1 MTSGNWT
8 TTSGSWSTPA
18 NWGLGSGFPNAVG
31 DTATLGT
38 VLNTTFGTRT
48 IALGD
53 GATRTIGT
61 LDVTATQQ
69 IAYELSAG
77 GTSSTLNFDV
87 ASGRAAI
94 NVTQPALNALTTRF
108 LSSVNVTLSD
118 TTNVTTTGFST
129 KLRIDGVIS
138 GSGGLD
144 KYGSGVLTL
153 MAANTFGGGLLAGPS
168 GSNID
173 HGRVELGTG
182 TSLGTGAVTVASSN
196 NIEFLALSSMSVANT
211 FNQGGFGSVSLGA
224 QTGTTLTYTGTYNID
239 ASLGGT
245 ALYINSNATGVSPA
259 GTVIWQGAG
268 GTITSAA
275 NVSVG
280 VIGGTL
286 QVGNTSLN
294 AYTNAGGLTSIIAG
308 AALDLHGING
318 VIISRL
324 SGSGVV
330 KSDGG
335 SATLTLNT
343 SNSTTFDG
351 SITNGTGQISLTKI
365 NTSQQTLTGVNTYT
379 GITNVDG
386 GTLALLNSGSI
397 ANSSL
402 IDIKSGATF
411 SVNGTS
417 FTVNDVNLRSGA
429 VLDITSGTLNI
440 VAASDDLGPGTLQS
454 NGFSAE
460 TLVINVA
467 STNFTLA
474 NTQLLNWG
482 SDDTIVINGNAVANA
497 LSGTARNDSIS
508 GNDGFDTILGGAG
521 NDTLNGGDGSDVLG
535 GDIGFDSLFGGAGN
549 DYLNGGANNDVLQ
562 GDGGDDFIVGGSGSD
577 SMDGGTG
584 FDSVSWLG
592 EAGVRVNLL
601 DQALNAGGA
610 VSETVTGFEVYYLT
624 NSTDIFTNSNTNI
637 YLYGFDG
644 ADIMTGGTASDFFD
658 GGAGGDNI
666 NTGSGFD
673 YVSYAN
679 ATSGVRVDMISAGT
693 NTGDAA
699 GDTITGAEAFYLS
712 AQGDTFIGQTGQNF
726 VFAGGGNDTL
736 SGGVNSSDWL
746 FGEAG
751 ADFLSGGNFNDLM
764 SGGANNDTYAFT
776 SWATNGYD
784 SILDFT
790 SGADKFQL
798 TGSGF
803 GLAVGSSFTNGFN
816 FISGNTSL
824 ATNATPTMIY
834 NSTLGILLFDADGTG
849 SAFAAVSLAQILN
862 APTVVAGD
870 FVIA

>member
-1 MTSGNWT
+1 MTSGSWT

-18 NWGLGSGFPNAVG
+18 NWGLGSGFPNTAG

-61 LDVTATQQ
+61 LDITATQQ

-77 GTSSTLNFDV
+77 GASSTLNFDV

-94 NVTQPALNALTTRF
+94 NVSQPAINALTTRF
-108 LSSVNVTLSD
+108 LSSVNVALSD

-129 KLRIDGVIS
+129 KLQIDGVIS
-138 GSGGLD
+138 GAGGLD
-144 KYGSGVLTL
+144 KYGAGVLTL
-153 MAANTFGGGLLAGPS
+153 MGANTFGGGLLAGPS
-168 GSNID
+168 GVNIN

-182 TSLGTGAVTVASSN
+182 TSLGTGAVTVANSN
-196 NIEFLALSSMSVANT
+196 TIELLALSSMSVANT
-211 FNQGGFGSVSLGA
+211 FNQGGIGSVSLGA
-224 QTGTTLTYTGTYNID
+224 QTGTTLTYTGTYNIN

-245 ALYINSNATGVSPA
+245 TLNINSNGTGVSPA
-259 GTVIWQGAG
+259 GTVIWQGAS

-275 NVSVG
+275 NVIVA

-294 AYTNAGGLTSIIAG
+294 SYTNAGGQTFIGAG
-308 AALDLHGING
+308 AALDLHGIG
-318 VIISRL
+318 GTSISRL
-324 SGSGVV
+324 TGSGVV

-343 SNSTTFDG
+343 SFSTTFDG

-365 NTSQQTLTGVNTYT
+365 NTSEQILTGVNTYS
-379 GITNVDG
+379 GITNVDA
-386 GTLALLNSGSI
+386 GTLTLFNSGSV
-397 ANSSL
+397 ANSSI

-417 FTVNDVNLRSGA
+417 FSVNDVNLRSGA
-429 VLDITSGTLNI
+429 VLNIMAGTLNI

-460 TLVINVA
+460 TLVITAA
-467 STNFTLA
+467 STNFSLA
-474 NTQLLNWG
+474 NTQFLNWN
-482 SDDTIVINGNAVANA
+482 DADTIVLNANAAANA
-497 LSGTARNDSIS
+497 LTGSSRNDSIS
-508 GNDGFDTILGGAG
+508 GYDGLDTILGGSG
-521 NDTLNGGDGSDVLG
+521 NDTLNGGDGADVLG
-535 GDIGFDSLFGGAGN
+535 GDAGLDSLSGGAGN
-549 DYLNGGANNDVLQ
+549 DYVNGGANQDTLQ
-562 GDGGDDFIVGGSGSD
+562 GDGGDDFIVGGSSSD

-592 EAGVRVNLL
+592 EASVTVNLL
-601 DQALNAGGA
+601 NQALNAGVA
-610 VSETVTGFEVYYLT
+610 FQETVLGFEVFYLT
-624 NSTDIFTNSNTNI
+624 NSGDRFTNSDANI

-644 ADIMTGGTASDFFD
+644 ADVMNGGTASDFFD
-658 GGAGGDNI
+658 GGAGGDTI
-666 NTGSGFD
+666 DTGSGFD

-679 ATSGVRVDMISAGT
+679 ATSGVRVDMINAGT
-693 NTGDAA
+693 NTGEAA
-699 GDTITGAEAFYLS
+699 GDTITGAEAFYLT

-736 SGGVNSSDWL
+736 FGGVNASDWL

-776 SWATNGYD
+776 GWATNGYD

-803 GLAVGSSFTNGFN
+803 GLAAGSSLTNGFN
-816 FISGNTSL
+816 FIAGNTSL

-849 SAFAAVSLAQILN
+849 SGFAAVSLAQILN